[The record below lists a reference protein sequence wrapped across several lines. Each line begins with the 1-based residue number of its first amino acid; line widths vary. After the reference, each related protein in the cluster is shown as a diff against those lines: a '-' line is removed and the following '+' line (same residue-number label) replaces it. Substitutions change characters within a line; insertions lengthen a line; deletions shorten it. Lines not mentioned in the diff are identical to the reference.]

1 MRWTALSS
9 AAIRAVGALLSALTA
24 FLELRIDYLLD
35 QMPRK
40 ANQC

>member
-9 AAIRAVGALLSALTA
+9 TAIRAVDALLSA
-24 FLELRIDYLLD
+24 DYLLD